1 MWYSFL
7 RTVFEG
13 NCIMEDVLSPYD
25 RAYPADTRK
34 PKAYCC
40 SRYEADSKVTGAHR
54 VNRPLPYGK
63 WRRLYQLRDKEWSD
77 RLGKKVVA

>member
-34 PKAYCC
+34 PKAHCC

-54 VNRPLPYGK
+54 VKSTAAIRHMAEIISAA
-63 WRRLYQLRDKEWSD
+63 R
-77 RLGKKVVA
+77 

>member
-34 PKAYCC
+34 PKAHCC
-40 SRYEADSKVTGAHR
+40 SRYEADSKVTGAQ
-54 VNRPLPYGK
+54 GK
-63 WRRLYQLRDKEWSD
+63 STAAIRHMAEIISAAR
-77 RLGKKVVA
+77 

>member
-25 RAYPADTRK
+25 RAYPADTIR
-34 PKAYCC
+34 PKHIAV
-40 SRYEADSKVTGAHR
+40 ADMKQTA
-54 VNRPLPYGK
+54 K
-63 WRRLYQLRDKEWSD
+63 
-77 RLGKKVVA
+77 

>member
-34 PKAYCC
+34 PKAHCC
-40 SRYEADSKVTGAHR
+40 IRI
-54 VNRPLPYGK
+54 
-63 WRRLYQLRDKEWSD
+63 
-77 RLGKKVVA
+77 

>member
-34 PKAYCC
+34 PKHIAV
-40 SRYEADSKVTGAHR
+40 ADMK
-54 VNRPLPYGK
+54 
-63 WRRLYQLRDKEWSD
+63 
-77 RLGKKVVA
+77 

>member
-25 RAYPADTRK
+25 RAYPADTIR
-34 PKAYCC
+34 PKRIAA
-40 SRYEADSKVTGAHR
+40 SEYEADSKVTGAHR
-54 VNRPLPYGK
+54 INRPHHTAHGGDYIGC
-63 WRRLYQLRDKEWSD
+63 DI
-77 RLGKKVVA
+77 GMV

>member
-34 PKAYCC
+34 PKAHCC

-54 VNRPLPYGK
+54 VNRPLPYGT
-63 WRRLYQLRDKEWSD
+63 WRDYISCEIRNGLTGLERRW
-77 RLGKKVVA
+77 

>member
-25 RAYPADTRK
+25 RAYPADTIR
-34 PKAYCC
+34 PKRIAA
-40 SRYEADSKVTGAHR
+40 SEYEAGSKVTGAHR
-54 VNRPLPYGK
+54 IN
-63 WRRLYQLRDKEWSD
+63 
-77 RLGKKVVA
+77 

>member
-25 RAYPADTRK
+25 RAYPADTIR
-34 PKAYCC
+34 PNRIAA
-40 SRYEADSKVTGAHR
+40 SEYEADSKVTGAR
-54 VNRPLPYGK
+54 RINRPLPYGI
-63 WRRLYQLRDKEWSD
+63 WRRLYRLRYMEWSD
-77 RLGKKVVA
+77 RLGKKGGA

>member
-25 RAYPADTRK
+25 RAYPADTRNLK
-34 PKAYCC
+34 HIAA
-40 SRYEADSKVTGAHR
+40 SEYEADSKVTGAR
-54 VNRPLPYGK
+54 RINRPLPYGI
-63 WRRLYQLRDKEWSD
+63 WRRLYRLRYMEWSG
-77 RLGKKVVA
+77 RFGKKVVA

>member
-25 RAYPADTRK
+25 RAYPADTIR
-34 PKAYCC
+34 PKRIAV
-40 SRYEADSKVTGAHR
+40 SEYEAGSKVTGA
-54 VNRPLPYGK
+54 
-63 WRRLYQLRDKEWSD
+63 QDKSTAAIRHMAEIIS
-77 RLGKKVVA
+77 AAI

>member
-25 RAYPADTRK
+25 RAYPADTRR
-34 PKAYCC
+34 PKRIAA
-40 SRYEADSKVTGAHR
+40 SEYEADSKVTGAHR
-54 VNRPLPYGK
+54 INRPLPYGI
-63 WRRLYQLRDKEWSD
+63 RRR
-77 RLGKKVVA
+77 

>member
-25 RAYPADTRK
+25 RAYPADTIR
-34 PKAYCC
+34 PKRIAV
-40 SRYEADSKVTGAHR
+40 SEYEAGSKVTGAHR
-54 VNRPLPYGK
+54 INRPQPDGT
-63 WRRLYQLRDKEWSD
+63 WRRLYRLRYRNGLTGLERRW
-77 RLGKKVVA
+77 

>member
-25 RAYPADTRK
+25 RAYPADTSSQK
-34 PKAYCC
+34 HIAAIDMKQTA
-40 SRYEADSKVTGAHR
+40 K
-54 VNRPLPYGK
+54 
-63 WRRLYQLRDKEWSD
+63 
-77 RLGKKVVA
+77 

>member
-25 RAYPADTRK
+25 RTYPADTIW
-34 PKAYCC
+34 PKHIAA
-40 SRYEADSKVTGAHR
+40 SEYEADSKVTGTHR
-54 VNRPLPYGK
+54 INRPLSYGI
-63 WRRLYQLRDKEWSD
+63 
-77 RLGKKVVA
+77 

>member
-25 RAYPADTRK
+25 RAYPAETIR
-34 PKAYCC
+34 PKRIAV
-40 SRYEADSKVTGAHR
+40 SEYESVSKVTGAHR
-54 VNRPLPYGK
+54 INRCHTAYGGDDISCDIRK
-63 WRRLYQLRDKEWSD
+63 WSD

>member
-25 RAYPADTRK
+25 RAYPADTIR
-34 PKAYCC
+34 PKRIAV
-40 SRYEADSKVTGAHR
+40 SEIISAAI
-54 VNRPLPYGK
+54 
-63 WRRLYQLRDKEWSD
+63 
-77 RLGKKVVA
+77 

>member
-25 RAYPADTRK
+25 RAYPADTRR
-34 PKAYCC
+34 PKRIAA
-40 SRYEADSKVTGAHR
+40 SEYEAGSKVTARTRIKSTAGHTAHGGDYIGCDIGM
-54 VNRPLPYGK
+54 V
-63 WRRLYQLRDKEWSD
+63 
-77 RLGKKVVA
+77 